1 MGTNSPKGTL
11 NECSNGNSKIP
22 MLRSI
27 CYEHIYYYKSQIY
40 QKWIYI
46 IFIPDGD
53 RWSKL
58 RYYYYGYMCL
68 ILLQL

>member
-1 MGTNSPKGTL
+1 MGTYSPKGTL
-11 NECSNGNSKIP
+11 NESSDGNSKIP

-53 RWSKL
+53 R
-58 RYYYYGYMCL
+58 
-68 ILLQL
+68 

>member
-11 NECSNGNSKIP
+11 NECSNWNSKIP

-46 IFIPDGD
+46 IFIPGGD
-53 RWSKL
+53 R
-58 RYYYYGYMCL
+58 
-68 ILLQL
+68 

>member
-1 MGTNSPKGTL
+1 MGTNFPKGTL
-11 NECSNGNSKIP
+11 NECSDGNSKIP

-46 IFIPDGD
+46 IFIPGGD
-53 RWSKL
+53 R
-58 RYYYYGYMCL
+58 
-68 ILLQL
+68 

>member
-1 MGTNSPKGTL
+1 MGTNSTKGTL
-11 NECSNGNSKIP
+11 NECSDGNSKIP

-27 CYEHIYYYKSQIY
+27 CYEPIYYYKSQIY

-53 RWSKL
+53 R
-58 RYYYYGYMCL
+58 
-68 ILLQL
+68 